1 MKQSAHYRYLRIAP
15 GILLFPI
22 LSLTAKPPIPTPANT
37 PVLGEVEP
45 WLFKNIL
52 KAKDVD
58 GSLAKVYQR
67 KDFRA
72 LVKKHDLRLFGGPM
86 VSSVTE
92 NSIVIWLRTPQPET
106 IHYTL
111 FNSLGIPV
119 GEGRA
124 GSTSEK
130 NDLTLKFQIRGL
142 FPNTRYKYALADSRG
157 EIPLENASFR
167 TAPSKGQETKVRV
180 AFGGGS
186 RYNHPK
192 ERIWDTI
199 AKREPDIF
207 LFLGD
212 NLYLDDPQHRNL
224 QRVYYYRRQLRP
236 EYRRL
241 TSSTAIYAIW
251 DDHDFG
257 KNDCAGG
264 LDPFKPDWKV
274 PVWKVFKEN
283 WANPGFG
290 NGPEQPGCWFKFS
303 HGDIDFFMTDG
314 RYYRDFKKGTM
325 LGPVQK
331 QWLLESL
338 KASTATFKVI
348 ASGTLWTETADKG
361 GKDSWWG
368 VREEREEILSLIDT
382 DNIGGVLLL
391 SADRHRTDVYEIK
404 RPNGYTLYEFETS
417 KLTNNHTH
425 GTKKEALFSYNK
437 GNFFGTLDFDLT
449 PRDPTVT
456 FRCITIDGKQVYELP
471 LKRSQL
477 QEK

>member
-1 MKQSAHYRYLRIAP
+1 
-15 GILLFPI
+15 
-22 LSLTAKPPIPTPANT
+22 
-37 PVLGEVEP
+37 
-45 WLFKNIL
+45 
-52 KAKDVD
+52 
-58 GSLAKVYQR
+58 
-67 KDFRA
+67 
-72 LVKKHDLRLFGGPM
+72 LRLFGGPM
-86 VSSVTE
+86 LSSVTDK
-92 NSIVIWLRTPQPET
+92 SAVVWLRTPKPD
-106 IHYTL
+106 TL
-111 FNSLGIPV
+111 QLTV
-119 GEGRA
+119 KD
-124 GSTSEK
+124 GSAKTVASVSAKTSIV
-130 NDLTLKFQIRGL
+130 NDLTVKIAVNGL
-142 FPNTRYKYALADSRG
+142 SPLTGYTYTLADSQG
-157 EIPLENASFR
+157 EIPIGNAKFR
-167 TAPSKGQETKVRV
+167 TAPTKGQKATIRV

-192 ERIWDTI
+192 EYIWDTV
-199 AKREPDIF
+199 AKQDPDIF

-212 NLYLDDPQHRNL
+212 NLYQDDPLHRNL

-236 EYRRL
+236 EYQRL
-241 TSSTAIYAIW
+241 TASTAIYAIW

-290 NGPEQPGCWFKFS
+290 NGPKQPGCWFKFS
-303 HGDIDFFMTDG
+303 HGNIDFFMTDG

-338 KASTATFKVI
+338 KDSTATFKVI

-368 VREEREEILSLIDT
+368 VRKEREEILSLIDT
-382 DNIGGVLLL
+382 ENIGGVLLL
-391 SADRHRTDVYEIK
+391 SADRHRTDVYQIK

-425 GTKKEALFSYNK
+425 GTKEQALFSYNK
-437 GNFFGTLDFDLT
+437 GNFFGTLDFELGIK
-449 PRDPTVT
+449 DPTVT
-456 FRCITIDGKQVYELP
+456 FRCITIEGEEVYELP

-477 QEK
+477 QRD

>member
-1 MKQSAHYRYLRIAP
+1 MKHFA
-15 GILLFPI
+15 LLT
-22 LSLTAKPPIPTPANT
+22 SLAFTPLFAKPPIPTPPEV
-37 PVLGEVEP
+37 PVLGEIEP
-45 WLFKNIL
+45 WLFKKIL
-52 KAKDVD
+52 NGKDVE
-58 GSLAKVYQR
+58 GSLAKTY
-67 KDFRA
+67 KDPDFQK
-72 LVKKHDLRLFGGPM
+72 LIKKHSLRLFGGPM
-86 VSSVTE
+86 LSSVTDK
-92 NSIVIWLRTPQPET
+92 SVVVWLRTPQPET
-106 IHYTL
+106 LKLTVKDASAKTVASI
-111 FNSLGIPV
+111 S
-119 GEGRA
+119 A
-124 GSTSEK
+124 KTSIV
-130 NDLTLKFQIRGL
+130 NDLTVKIAVNGL
-142 FPNTRYKYALADSRG
+142 SPLTGYTYTLADSQG
-157 EIPLENASFR
+157 EIPIGNAKFR
-167 TAPSKGQETKVRV
+167 TAPTKDQKATIRI

-192 ERIWDTI
+192 EYIWNTI
-199 AKREPDIF
+199 ANQDPDIF

-212 NLYLDDPQHRNL
+212 NLYQDDPEHRNL

-236 EYRRL
+236 EYQQL
-241 TSSTAIYAIW
+241 TASTAIYAIW

-290 NGPEQPGCWFKFS
+290 NGSDYPGCWFKFS

-382 DNIGGVLLL
+382 ENIGGVLLL
-391 SADRHRTDVYEIK
+391 SADRHRTDVYQIK
-404 RPNGYTLYEFETS
+404 RPNGYTIYEFETS

-425 GTKKEALFSYNK
+425 GTKEQALFSYNK
-437 GNFFGTLDFDLT
+437 GNFFGTLDFELGIKN
-449 PRDPTVT
+449 PTVT
-456 FRCITIDGKQVYELP
+456 FRCITIEGEKVYELP
-471 LKRSQL
+471 LNRSQL
-477 QEK
+477 QRD

>member
-1 MKQSAHYRYLRIAP
+1 MKHIV
-15 GILLFPI
+15 LLA
-22 LSLTAKPPIPTPANT
+22 SLTFTSLFAKPPIPTPPEV
-37 PVLGEVEP
+37 PVLGEIEP

-52 KAKDVD
+52 NAKDAD
-58 GSLAKVYQR
+58 GSLAKVHTNPGFL
-67 KDFRA
+67 K
-72 LVKKHDLRLFGGPM
+72 LVKKHKLRLFGGPM
-86 VSSVTE
+86 LSSVTDK
-92 NSIVIWLRTPQPET
+92 SAVVWLRTPQPET
-106 IHYTL
+106 LQLT
-111 FNSLGIPV
+111 V
-119 GEGRA
+119 KD
-124 GSTSEK
+124 GSAKTVASVSAKTSIV
-130 NDLTLKFQIRGL
+130 NDLTVKIAVNGL
-142 FPNTRYKYALADSRG
+142 SPLTGYTYTLADSQG
-157 EIPLENASFR
+157 EIPIGNAKFR
-167 TAPSKGQETKVRV
+167 TAPTKGQKATIRV

-192 ERIWDTI
+192 EYIWDTV
-199 AKREPDIF
+199 AKQDPDIF

-212 NLYLDDPQHRNL
+212 NLYQDDPLHRNL

-236 EYRRL
+236 EYQRL
-241 TSSTAIYAIW
+241 TASTAIYAIW

-290 NGPEQPGCWFKFS
+290 NGPKQPGCWFKFS

-338 KASTATFKVI
+338 KDSTATFKVI

-368 VREEREEILSLIDT
+368 VRKEREEILSLIDT
-382 DNIGGVLLL
+382 ENIGGVLLL
-391 SADRHRTDVYEIK
+391 SADRHRTDVYQIK

-425 GTKKEALFSYNK
+425 GTKEQALFSYNK
-437 GNFFGTLDFDLT
+437 GNFFGTLDFELGIK
-449 PRDPTVT
+449 DPTVT
-456 FRCITIDGKQVYELP
+456 FRCITIEGEEVYELP

-477 QEK
+477 QRD